1 MARPARVPYSEE
13 LAQQIFDMMA
23 SGHDVVET
31 CQLLKIPARTFYNW
45 QDQHPE
51 FGRLCVRGR
60 EALADY
66 DAKRIR
72 DEISTIN
79 KDNANAK
86 RVSISALQWFAERRA
101 PRAYGNKQ
109 TTEITGKDGGPV
121 QIEAKTINVEQLDD
135 DALDALE
142 MALAAA
148 IEAE

>member
-1 MARPARVPYSEE
+1 MA
-13 LAQQIFDMMA
+13 D
-23 SGHDVVET
+23 GKDVVET
-31 CQLLKIPARTFYNW
+31 CQFLKIPRRTFYDW
-45 QDQHPE
+45 QGQHPE
-51 FGRLCVRGR
+51 FRALCVLAR

-72 DEISTIN
+72 DEISTID

-101 PRAYGNKQ
+101 PRSYGNKQ

-121 QIEAKTINVEQLDD
+121 QIEAKTIQADQLDE
-135 DALDALE
+135 DALDAIE

-148 IEAE
+148 VEAE